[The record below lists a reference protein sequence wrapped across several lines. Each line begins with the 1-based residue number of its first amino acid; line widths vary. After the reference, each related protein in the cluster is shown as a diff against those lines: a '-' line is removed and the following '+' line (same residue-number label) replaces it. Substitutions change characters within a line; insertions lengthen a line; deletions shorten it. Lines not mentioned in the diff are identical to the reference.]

1 MTKEGKGGGESMQK
15 TPKGYKIPVPK
26 RDDFLRNLKKAA
38 KPSGP
43 RRPNK

>member
-1 MTKEGKGGGESMQK
+1 MGFMDKKEPKQL

-26 RDDFLRNLKKAA
+26 REDVLRNLKKAA
-38 KPSGP
+38 KPSAP